1 LTGATAA
8 REVEGDD
15 REAALEWFSG
25 YVRGYSHRTVTAADV
40 YRALWRHKWFI
51 LVLTAACVAAAWYA
65 TVQQTNRYEASAL
78 VRAQERGR
86 QAEGNPSA
94 ALQASQELAQTYARL
109 IGSGALREDMK
120 TLVASCTRPT
130 ARVARA
136 SSCEWLVGRRRA
148 GLAPGTISSVKLTA
162 ENVQDLDLLSITA
175 RSENPRDALVAAA
188 AAPDALRRFIR
199 RTAPPSEGVVTVKAP
214 TSSSLVSQHLA
225 LNVTIAF
232 MLGLIFS
239 GALALLL
246 ELLRD
251 RLPEADELEVTVG
264 HPVLATI
271 PTLRLRQRATPP
283 QAGMGAAGP
292 TGEYVD
298 SEEAASTAGSG
309 AAPGRRA

>member
-1 LTGATAA
+1 M
-8 REVEGDD
+8 
-15 REAALEWFSG
+15 
-25 YVRGYSHRTVTAADV
+25 TAADV

-51 LVLTAACVAAAWYA
+51 LVLTGACVAAASLA
-65 TVQQTNRYEASAL
+65 TVQQTKHYEASAL
-78 VRAQERGR
+78 VRVQERGR
-86 QAEGNPSA
+86 AAAGNPSA
-94 ALQASQELAQTYARL
+94 ALQASQELAQTYARM
-109 IGSGALREDMK
+109 IGSGALREDMT
-120 TLVASCTRPT
+120 TLVAACTRPS

-136 SSCEWLVGRRRA
+136 SPCQWLFGRRRA

-175 RSENPRDALVAAA
+175 RSESPRDALVAAA

-199 RTAPPSEGVVTVKAP
+199 RTAPPSERVVTVKAP
-214 TSSSLVSQHLA
+214 TSSSVVSQHLA
-225 LNVTIAF
+225 LNVTIAL

-246 ELLRD
+246 ELFRD
-251 RLPEADELEVTVG
+251 RLPEADELEVAVG

-283 QAGMGAAGP
+283 QAGMAAAAA

-298 SEEAASTAGSG
+298 EEAASPAGSG
-309 AAPGRRA
+309 AAPERRT

>member
-1 LTGATAA
+1 M
-8 REVEGDD
+8 
-15 REAALEWFSG
+15 
-25 YVRGYSHRTVTAADV
+25 TAADV

-51 LVLTAACVAAAWYA
+51 LVLTAACVAGAWYA
-65 TVQQTNRYEASAL
+65 TVQQTKRYEAAAL
-78 VRAQERGR
+78 VRVQERGR
-86 QAEGNPSA
+86 AAAGNPSA

-120 TLVASCTRPT
+120 TLVAACTRPS
-130 ARVARA
+130 ARDTSA

-162 ENVQDLDLLSITA
+162 DNVQDLDLLSIMA
-175 RSENPRDALVAAA
+175 RSESPRDALVAAA

-199 RTAPPSEGVVTVKAP
+199 RTAPPSERVVTVKAP
-214 TSSSLVSQHLA
+214 TSSSLVSRHLA

-246 ELLRD
+246 ELFRD
-251 RLPEADELEVTVG
+251 RLPEADELEVAVG

-271 PTLRLRQRATPP
+271 PTLRLRQRAPPP
-283 QAGMGAAGP
+283 QVGLDAAAP

-298 SEEAASTAGSG
+298 SEEAASPAGSG
-309 AAPGRRA
+309 AAPERRA